1 MNITE
6 ETVANIARL
15 ARLRLSDEEVTS
27 FAPQLNDILTYAEQL
42 QAVNLEGTEPTSHPF
57 TTHNVFR
64 EDVPRPSLAR
74 EVALACAPDSDGE
87 QVRVPAVLEG

>member
-1 MNITE
+1 MTITE
-6 ETVANIARL
+6 ETVLSIARL
-15 ARLRLSDEEVTS
+15 ARLQVSEQEAKA

-42 QAVNLEGTEPTSHPF
+42 QQVDLDGTEPTSHPF
-57 TTHNVFR
+57 TTENVFR